1 MEQVIEIN
9 LIEADDLLDK
19 YNKEKI
25 SLDFINYLIESS
37 SYYDKKDKVKII
49 INNSIS
55 DDNDYIKLIYQGL
68 RNEYKKSYQKH
79 KHINY
84 LQLIYFV
91 LGIITL
97 AISSIINEEVLKELI
112 LIGGWVFIWTMAE
125 LEIFSDM
132 EERHRRMILKKLL
145 NSEILEKKI

>member
-68 RNEYKKSYQKH
+68 RNEYKKSFK
-79 KHINY
+79 
-84 LQLIYFV
+84 
-91 LGIITL
+91 
-97 AISSIINEEVLKELI
+97 ISTI
-112 LIGGWVFIWTMAE
+112 L
-125 LEIFSDM
+125 
-132 EERHRRMILKKLL
+132 
-145 NSEILEKKI
+145 